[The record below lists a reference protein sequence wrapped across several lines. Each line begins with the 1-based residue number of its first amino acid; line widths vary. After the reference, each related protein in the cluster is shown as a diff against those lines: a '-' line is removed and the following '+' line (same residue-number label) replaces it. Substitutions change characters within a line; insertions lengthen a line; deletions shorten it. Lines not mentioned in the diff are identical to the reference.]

1 MADSDLENL
10 EYLSLVAKITQEF
23 NNYMGIQNKEAAEF
37 LIGLHEESKGDLVVF
52 KNALASLDSGLPNS
66 LIESVD
72 RLILSMHPKYKKKRA
87 YKTTEKSNNTE
98 KDETVDEMDRQRR
111 MFPGLALKNKDVP
124 AAVPDDVFLEEL
136 GDLVSGRKTKQR
148 PTEEER
154 SPKRQRRDHS
164 RSRSPRRSPSPPR
177 GRPYGDRRNDMY
189 RGRNEGRQRMD
200 DKPILFK
207 IYDGKVTGIK
217 EYGAFIQ
224 LEGVAGRVEG
234 TCIVR
239 LMSSILL
246 TTCRYGACLQHS
258 SGSTRQLHF

>member
-87 YKTTEKSNNTE
+87 YKTTDADGKSNNSE
-98 KDETVDEMDRQRR
+98 KDETMAEKDRQRR

-136 GDLVSGRKTKQR
+136 GDLVSGRKTKSR

-154 SPKRQRRDHS
+154 SPKRQRRD
-164 RSRSPRRSPSPPR
+164 RSRSPRRSRSPPR

-189 RGRNEGRQRMD
+189 RGRNEGRQHMD
-200 DKPILFK
+200 DRPALFK

-239 LMSSILL
+239 LMSGI
-246 TTCRYGACLQHS
+246 
-258 SGSTRQLHF
+258 

>member
-87 YKTTEKSNNTE
+87 YKTTDVDGKSNNTE
-98 KDETVDEMDRQRR
+98 KDEAVDEKDRQRR

-136 GDLVSGRKTKQR
+136 GDLVSGRKTKSR

-154 SPKRQRRDHS
+154 SPKRQRRDLS

-177 GRPYGDRRNDMY
+177 GRSYGDRRNDTY
-189 RGRNEGRQRMD
+189 RGKNEGRQRMD
-200 DKPILFK
+200 DRPILFK

-224 LEGVAGRVEG
+224 LEGVVGRVEG
-234 TCIVR
+234 TRIVR
-239 LMSSILL
+239 LMSGI
-246 TTCRYGACLQHS
+246 
-258 SGSTRQLHF
+258 

>member
-87 YKTTEKSNNTE
+87 YKTTDADGKSNNIE
-98 KDETVDEMDRQRR
+98 KDETMAEKDRQRR

-136 GDLVSGRKTKQR
+136 GDLVSGRKTKSR

-154 SPKRQRRDHS
+154 SPKRQRRD
-164 RSRSPRRSPSPPR
+164 RSRSPRRSRSPPR

-189 RGRNEGRQRMD
+189 RGRNEGREHMD
-200 DKPILFK
+200 DRPVLFK

-239 LMSSILL
+239 LMSGI
-246 TTCRYGACLQHS
+246 
-258 SGSTRQLHF
+258 